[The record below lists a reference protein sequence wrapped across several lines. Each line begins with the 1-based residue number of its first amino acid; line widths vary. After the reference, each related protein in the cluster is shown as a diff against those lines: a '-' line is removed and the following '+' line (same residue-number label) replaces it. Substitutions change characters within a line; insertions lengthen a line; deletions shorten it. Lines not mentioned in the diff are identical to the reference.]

1 MKTIANRLLW
11 LRLRIC
17 VRSWFLLPLGIWA
30 AGPAFGGDAA
40 EVVFAAGQVTADGAP
55 AALGGQIQEG
65 QILVTGA
72 DGYLYLR
79 AKDQGVFIL
88 RPNSRA
94 TIERYRFDPADPG
107 RTQVKV
113 VLERGVMRGI
123 SGSGVKAARERFRFN
138 TPVAAIGVRGTDF
151 SVFTTG
157 EISRVSVRSGGI
169 VMTGFGAGCAAEGL
183 GPCEGEGAEELFAS
197 QKDAAL
203 LQLQR
208 GDSRPQRL
216 DTRYQHLAPDTLA
229 PPNTQ
234 EPSASSSSAGQQ
246 ATAVVRSESE
256 LLSAP
261 PAQVDTRR
269 RILWGRWSPLAG
281 LPANVDL
288 ATLPSDLETVVKY
301 PTYGLWREGPLT
313 GALPREGRGEFIL
326 RDHEGYFVAD
336 NRVLEAARAENA
348 SLSVNFAT
356 RQFDTRMDLIGEKF
370 RTDIKA
376 SGTVEAD
383 GFFASDFASS
393 NTYVRG
399 ALAGENGKQAGYLY
413 QRAVAGSVRA
423 VGATFWTR

>member
-1 MKTIANRLLW
+1 MMIMAKGLLW
-11 LRLRIC
+11 LRARIGLRSS
-17 VRSWFLLPLGIWA
+17 VLLSLGALA
-30 AGPAFGGDAA
+30 AGPALGGEAA
-40 EVVFAAGQVTADGAP
+40 EVVFAAGQVTANGMP
-55 AALGGQIQEG
+55 AALGARIQEG
-65 QILVTGA
+65 QVLVTGA

-113 VLERGVMRGI
+113 VLEQGVMRGI
-123 SGSGVKAARERFRFN
+123 SGSGVKAAREGFRFN

-183 GPCEGEGAEELFAS
+183 GPCEGEGAEELFAN

-208 GDSRPQRL
+208 GDARPQRL

-229 PPNTQ
+229 PPSTQ
-234 EPSASSSSAGQQ
+234 EPTASSSSTGRQ

-256 LLSAP
+256 LLSVP
-261 PAQVDTRR
+261 PIQADTRR
-269 RILWGRWSPLAG
+269 RILWGRWSALAG

-288 ATLPSDLETVVKY
+288 ATVPADLETIVKF
-301 PTYGLWREGPLT
+301 PTYGLWREGPPT
-313 GALPREGRGEFIL
+313 GALPREGKGEFTL
-326 RDHEGYFVAD
+326 RDHEGYFIAD
-336 NRVLEAARAENA
+336 NRVLEGARAENA
-348 SLSVNFAT
+348 SLSIDFAT

-370 RTDIKA
+370 KTDIKA
-376 SGTVEAD
+376 TGTVEAN
-383 GFFASDFASS
+383 GFFASDFATS

-399 ALAGENGKQAGYLY
+399 TLAGENSKQAGYLY